1 MLVWAES
8 ANLILIQH
16 PIIGLVEGHDAYWL

>member
-8 ANLILIQH
+8 AYQILIQDL
-16 PIIGLVEGHDAYWL
+16 ITGLVEGHEAYWL